1 MTYFQE
7 CFLISSIQK
16 RVLNLFVFLNLCELT
31 ETRDL
36 QGEDVP
42 VPGMGRVGGRTESR
56 QVRQHCLCLPEQ
68 MKTIQCL
75 VFNFNKFN
83 IQNYMLKIKI

>member
-1 MTYFQE
+1 MVPNT
-7 CFLISSIQK
+7 
-16 RVLNLFVFLNLCELT
+16 FVFLNLCELRERT
-31 ETRDL
+31 DL
-36 QGEDVP
+36 RGEDVP
-42 VPGMGRVGGRTESR
+42 ALRGWSLSCTSSLGRAGHRQAGSR
-56 QVRQHCLCLPEQ
+56 WVRVRQHCLCLPEQ

>member
-1 MTYFQE
+1 MAVGREE
-7 CFLISSIQK
+7 C
-16 RVLNLFVFLNLCELT
+16 RA
-31 ETRDL
+31 
-36 QGEDVP
+36 
-42 VPGMGRVGGRTESR
+42 
-56 QVRQHCLCLPEQ
+56 VRQRCLCLPEQ